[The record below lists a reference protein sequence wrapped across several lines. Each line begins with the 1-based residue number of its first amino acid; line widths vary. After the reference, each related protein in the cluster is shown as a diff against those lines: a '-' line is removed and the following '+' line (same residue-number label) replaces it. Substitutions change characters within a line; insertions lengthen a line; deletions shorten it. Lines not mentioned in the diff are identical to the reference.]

1 MGFWLS
7 KLLPQLIYPLGI
19 GLLLQ
24 LIAISGHKRRWAL
37 PLSITGWLVIAVPA
51 MPVVSNALLRQLENQ
66 AATLTPKA
74 IPQADAVLVL
84 GGGIRPAPIK
94 GLGVEVNE
102 AGDRLLCGVR
112 LWKQGTAPVLIT
124 SGARVNFQPNDPIA
138 PEAVLSQQLAEELGV
153 PTSAVLLNDQART
166 TAEEAQRINELTAEQ
181 GWKQLILVSSAFH
194 MPRALAS
201 FRRQSDLKIIPVAC
215 DYRLDPQSKDQPFS
229 WQELMIDLIPSSGSL
244 NQTTQVLKEHLGL
257 LVYKMRGQA

>member
-7 KLLPQLIYPLGI
+7 KLLPQLIYPLGL

-24 LIAISGHKRRWAL
+24 LIAIGGRKHRLAL

-51 MPVVSNALLRQLENQ
+51 MPVVSDALLRQLEDQ
-66 AATLTPKA
+66 AAALTPKS
-74 IPQADAVLVL
+74 IPKADAVLVL
-84 GGGIRPAPIK
+84 GGGIRPAPTV

-124 SGARVNFQPNDPIA
+124 SGARVSFQPNDPIA

-153 PTSAVLLNDQART
+153 PTSALLLNDQART
-166 TAEEAQRINELTAEQ
+166 TGEEAQRINQLAAEQ
-181 GWKQLILVSSAFH
+181 SWKQLILVTSAFH

-201 FRRQSDLKIIPVAC
+201 FRRQSDLQIIPVAC
-215 DYRLDPQSKDQPFS
+215 DYRLDPQSKDQAFS
-229 WQELMIDLIPSSGSL
+229 WQALLINVMPNSDSL
-244 NQTTQVLKEHLGL
+244 KQTTQVLKEHLGL
-257 LVYKMRGQA
+257 LVYKLWGQA

>member
-1 MGFWLS
+1 MGFFLS
-7 KLLPQLIYPLGI
+7 KLLPQLIYPLGL

-24 LIAISGHKRRWAL
+24 LIAICGYKRRWAL

-51 MPVVSNALLRQLENQ
+51 MPVVSDALLRQLEDQ
-66 AATLTPKA
+66 AAALTPKP

-84 GGGIRPAPIK
+84 GGGIRPAPAK

-112 LWKQGTAPVLIT
+112 LWRQGKAPVLIT
-124 SGARVNFQPNDPIA
+124 SGARVSFQPNDPIA
-138 PEAVLSQQLAEELGV
+138 PEAALSQQLAQELGV
-153 PTSAVLLNDQART
+153 PASAVLLNDTART
-166 TAEEAQRINELTAEQ
+166 TAEEAQRINQLATEQ
-181 GWKQLILVSSAFH
+181 GWKQLILVTSAFH

-201 FRRQSDLKIIPVAC
+201 FRRQSDFEIIPVAC
-215 DYRLDPQSKDQPFS
+215 DYRLDPQHQNQAVS
-229 WQELMIDLIPSSGSL
+229 WRELLIDLIPSSNAL

-257 LVYKMRGQA
+257 LVYQLRGQA

>member
-1 MGFWLS
+1 MGFFLS
-7 KLLPQLIYPLGI
+7 KLLPQLIYPLGL

-24 LIAISGHKRRWAL
+24 LIAIGGRKQRWAL

-51 MPVVSNALLRQLENQ
+51 MPVVSDALLKQLEDQ
-66 AATLTPKA
+66 AASLTPKS

-84 GGGIRPAPIK
+84 GGGIRPAPAK

-112 LWKQGTAPVLIT
+112 LWRQGKAPVLIT
-124 SGARVNFQPNDPIA
+124 SGARVSFTPNDPIA
-138 PEAVLSQQLAEELGV
+138 PEAALSQQLVQELGV
-153 PTSAVLLNDQART
+153 PNSAVLLNDTART
-166 TAEEAQRINELTAEQ
+166 TSEEAQRINQLAAQ
-181 GWKQLILVSSAFH
+181 QSWKQLILVTSAFH

-201 FRRQSDLKIIPVAC
+201 FQQQSNLQIIPVAC
-215 DYRLDPQSKDQPFS
+215 DYRLDPKSENQPFS
-229 WQELMIDLIPSSGSL
+229 WRELLIDVVPSSGAL

-257 LVYKMRGQA
+257 LVYQLRGQA

>member
-1 MGFWLS
+1 MGFFLS
-7 KLLPQLIYPLGI
+7 KLLPQLIYPIGL

-24 LIAISGHKRRWAL
+24 LIAIGGRKRRWAL

-51 MPVVSNALLRQLENQ
+51 MPLVSDALLRQLEDQ
-66 AATLTPKA
+66 AAALTPKT

-84 GGGIRPAPIK
+84 GGGIRPAPAK

-102 AGDRLLCGVR
+102 AGDRLLCGMR

-124 SGARVNFQPNDPIA
+124 SGARVSFQSNDPIA
-138 PEAVLSQQLAEELGV
+138 PEAVLSQQLAQELGV
-153 PTSAVLLNDQART
+153 PASAVLLNEQART
-166 TAEEAQRINELTAEQ
+166 TAEEAQRINQLAAEQ
-181 GWKQLILVSSAFH
+181 GWKQLILVTSAFH

-201 FRRQSDLKIIPVAC
+201 FRRQSDLEIIPVAC
-215 DYRLDPQSKDQPFS
+215 DYRLDPQSKAQAFS

-257 LVYKMRGQA
+257 LVYKLRGQA

>member
-7 KLLPQLIYPLGI
+7 KLLPQLIYPLGL

-24 LIAISGHKRRWAL
+24 LIAIGGRNRRWAL

-51 MPVVSNALLRQLENQ
+51 IPVVSDALLRQLEDQ
-66 AATLTPKA
+66 AAALTPKS
-74 IPQADAVLVL
+74 IPEADAVLVL
-84 GGGIRPAPIK
+84 GGGIRPAPTQ

-112 LWKQGTAPVLIT
+112 LWKQGRAPVLIT
-124 SGARVNFQPNDPIA
+124 NGARVSFKPNDPIA
-138 PEAVLSQQLAEELGV
+138 PEAVLSQQLAQELGV
-153 PTSAVLLNDQART
+153 PASAVLLNDQART
-166 TAEEAQRINELTAEQ
+166 TGEEAQRINQLAAEQ
-181 GWKQLILVSSAFH
+181 GWKQLILVTSAFH

-201 FRRQSDLKIIPVAC
+201 FRRQSDLEIIPVAC
-215 DYRLDPQSKDQPFS
+215 DYRLDPQNKDQSFS
-229 WQELMIDLIPSSGSL
+229 WQELLIDLVPNSGSL

-257 LVYKMRGQA
+257 LVYKLRGQA